1 MNETVKLHTL
11 LVFYFIRW
19 HFKYVYALLSL
30 NSFFACSIYTLYV
43 SHVLIKSC
51 DSHNGAKS
59 EWITH
64 KCHLYVQIAWHT
76 EIRFYF
82 IPTLHCWWPH
92 IHLDCSDFAI
102 HWVNPC
108 IHNTTCSDFLLYI
121 LRVTFINLFYINK
134 MEKLA
139 FVNVHCALCVA
150 LFFCFL
156 ASFILKSW
164 TNCNQ
169 YFMCT
174 LIWAFVVHT
183 CCLSLRNAFW
193 HFVGVRHL
201 AHFQHNSWL
210 LNRFLN

>member
-1 MNETVKLHTL
+1 MGWKVSEYLIN
-11 LVFYFIRW
+11 
-19 HFKYVYALLSL
+19 A
-30 NSFFACSIYTLYV
+30 IYTCR
-43 SHVLIKSC
+43 SRDTPKSASISFQLC
-51 DSHNGAKS
+51 IVGGHIFI
-59 EWITH
+59 WITVT
-64 KCHLYVQIAWHT
+64 LP
-76 EIRFYF
+76 F
-82 IPTLHCWWPH
+82 IER
-92 IHLDCSDFAI
+92 IHVYITRHAANAF
-102 HWVNPC
+102 N
-108 IHNTTCSDFLLYI
+108 DFLLYI

-156 ASFILKSW
+156 TSFILKSW

-201 AHFQHNSWL
+201 AHFQHNSA
-210 LNRFLN
+210 FKSIS